1 MKTILS
7 ISCKLITQ
15 DDQVAKL
22 EATLANFA
30 AACNWINQ
38 SVDPK
43 LTNNVRIQSLVY
55 EQVRTQ
61 FDLSANLAIRA
72 INRVAG
78 NRKTAKQKGKPV
90 KDFKPTSVDYD
101 ARIFA
106 YNEKNQTVSLK
117 LVGGREKFKLFLGS
131 YQIGKFKGKKP
142 TSATLVKSKKG
153 EYFINIQIKD
163 EAPQPIESKDVL
175 GIDLGRTDICVTT
188 QGFKASGK
196 QITKIRNHYSKLRA
210 SLQQKA
216 SKGTRSSRRRCRQ
229 LLKRLSGR
237 ERRFQKRVNHVIS
250 KTLVQQALASNSVIA
265 LENLEGIR
273 ERTNQL
279 PRSKKE
285 RRLSNSWSFFEF
297 RSFISYKSLAAGVE
311 VVLIDPRYTSKTC
324 QYCNVIGER
333 KGKSFKC
340 VNIACNWAGDADYN
354 GATNIKKLGVALVN
368 PPVRGSELFCS
379 LEQVVLGLPESR
391 ESLRLYNSSANLSSH
406 YSNEA
411 KLVV

>member
-1 MKTILS
+1 METILT

-15 DDQVAKL
+15 DDQVALL
-22 EATLANFA
+22 EVTLVNFA

-38 SVDPK
+38 SVDSK

-55 EQVRTQ
+55 EQVRQQ

-117 LVGGREKFKLFLGS
+117 LVGSREKFKLSLGS
-131 YQIGKFKGKKP
+131 YQIGKLKGKKP
-142 TSATLVKSKKG
+142 TSATLVKTKKG

-163 EAPQPIESKDVL
+163 EAPQPIESAYVL
-175 GIDLGRTDICVTT
+175 GVDLGRTDICVTT

-196 QITKIRNHYSKLRA
+196 RITEIRNHHSNLRA
-210 SLQQKA
+210 SLQKKA
-216 SKGTRSSRRRCRQ
+216 SKGTQSSRRRCRQ
-229 LLKRLSGR
+229 LLKRLSGK
-237 ERRFQKRVNHVIS
+237 ERRFQKHTNHVIS
-250 KTLVQQALASNSVIA
+250 LIIVQQALASNSVIA

-285 RRLSNSWSFFEF
+285 RRLSNSWSFFEL
-297 RSFISYKSLAAGVE
+297 RQFITYKSLAAGVE

-324 QYCNVIGER
+324 QFCHVIGDR
-333 KGKSFKC
+333 KGKAFKC
-340 VNIACNWAGDADYN
+340 VNSCCNWTGDADEN
-354 GATNIKKLGVALVN
+354 GCANIKKLGVVLVN

-379 LEQVVLGLPESR
+379 LEQVVLGLPKSP
-391 ESLRLYNSSANLSSH
+391 H
-406 YSNEA
+406 YSDEA
-411 KLVV
+411 KRVV

>member
-1 MKTILS
+1 METILT
-7 ISCKLITQ
+7 ISCKLTTQ
-15 DDQVAKL
+15 DNQVAL
-22 EATLANFA
+22 VEATLVNFA

-38 SVDPK
+38 SVDSK

-55 EQVRTQ
+55 EQVRQQ

-78 NRKTAKQKGKPV
+78 SRKTAKQKGRPV

-117 LVGGREKFKLFLGS
+117 LVGSREKFKLSLGS
-131 YQIGKFKGKKP
+131 YQIGKLKGKKP
-142 TSATLVKSKKG
+142 TSATLVKTQKG

-163 EAPQPIESKDVL
+163 EAPQPIEACDVL
-175 GIDLGRTDICVTT
+175 GVDLGRTDICVTT

-196 QITKIRNHYSKLRA
+196 QITKIRNHHSKIRS

-237 ERRFQKRVNHVIS
+237 ERRYNAHVNHVAS
-250 KTLVQQALASNSVIA
+250 KTLVQQALATNSVIA

-285 RRLSNSWSFFEF
+285 RRLSNSWSFFELRQF
-297 RSFISYKSLAAGVE
+297 VTYKALAAGVN
-311 VVLIDPRYTSKTC
+311 VVLVDPRYTSKTC
-324 QYCNVIGER
+324 QFCHVIGVR
-333 KGKSFKC
+333 ISKTFKC
-340 VNIACNWAGDADYN
+340 VNSCCNWIGDADEN
-354 GATNIKKLGVALVN
+354 GCANIKKLGVTLVN
-368 PPVRGSELFCS
+368 SPVRGSELFCDLS
-379 LEQVVLGLPESR
+379 QVVLGLPKSP
-391 ESLRLYNSSANLSSH
+391 H
-406 YSNEA
+406 YSNDLA
-411 KLVV
+411 LLVV